1 MDIDR
6 SSPTPAYVQLAD
18 LLREQIS
25 AGRYP
30 QGAVLPPEDGIG
42 RLYGVGRTSVRRAI
56 AVLLHEGLIVTGRG
70 TQAQVRAQPERTMLG
85 IAGSDQVVARMP
97 TPPEARR
104 LALTAGVPVLEVT
117 RTDGSVEVFPADRY
131 GAHGE

>member
-1 MDIDR
+1 M
-6 SSPTPAYVQLAD
+6 YVQLAD
-18 LLREQIS
+18 LLREQIN

-30 QGAVLPPEDGIG
+30 QGAALPPEDGIG
-42 RLYGVGRTSVRRAI
+42 RRYGIGRMSVRRAI
-56 AVLLHEGLIVTGRG
+56 AVLRHEGLIVTGRG
-70 TQAQVRAQPERTMLG
+70 TQAQVRAQPARTMFG
-85 IAGSDQVVARMP
+85 IAGSDQLVARMP

-131 GAHGE
+131 AAHGA